1 MSKFKRLI
9 YTIYI
14 RKAYDKISKNTF
26 TNYKR
31 NGPRLKVPLLKLPQA
46 NRPQVLLPKRPRK
59 YAQFIVKKKNT
70 ELHYFTNMVVYYG
83 ILACLTIFKDIF
95 IHKLYFST

>member
-1 MSKFKRLI
+1 MNTFKRLI

-31 NGPRLKVPLLKLPQA
+31 NGPRPKVPLLKLPQA
-46 NRPQVLLPKRPRK
+46 NRPQVLFPKRPHK
-59 YAQFIVKKKNT
+59 YAQFIVKKKKYWIA
-70 ELHYFTNMVVYYG
+70 LFYQYG
-83 ILACLTIFKDIF
+83 CVLWYISMLNHF
-95 IHKLYFST
+95 